1 MLKVD
6 KLYIKKGE
14 IILLKG
20 KNGTGKSLFLKSIAQ
35 IYGGFSGEI
44 YLNNKSISY
53 MEYIEFTRSLIY
65 ISRIVK
71 LS

>member
-44 YLNNKSISY
+44 YLNNKTP
-53 MEYIEFTRSLIY
+53 IEVFLSHICKEELSNLI
-65 ISRIVK
+65 
-71 LS
+71 